1 VSSWLTRKMSDPAS
15 NRIERV
21 QHIEY
26 EPLFPAAIQLHRLGV
41 SLIPMHPRTKKPS
54 VRWTPYQR
62 ECADEEQLRTWFAD
76 TDNGQLGI
84 GIVGGQ
90 VSGGLLVRDFDR
102 QASYDAWALRQPTLA
117 KTLPT
122 VISQRGAHVWF
133 RCKGYM
139 RDDARTFVR
148 QLGDGEL
155 RGDAHIIVAPP
166 SLHELSGLP
175 YRWLVKPNGHIPEIA
190 LHDFGFTPP
199 VGAVTHAISVLHGS
213 AGSLASVPL
222 PPARPP
228 ASVSE
233 CIRRTLPDGQGQRHR
248 QIFELA
254 RWIKAIPELANLDAR
269 DLEDHVRDWYAQAL
283 PVIRTKDYAETW
295 KDFRS
300 AWLRIRIPAGAG
312 SLNSA
317 SVRAMSSPLPP
328 EVAQFKVPQIQLLVA
343 LCRELQR
350 ERGTEPFFLSCRDA
364 AASLGLTGKNPHVT
378 AWRYLNTLCEAGVLR
393 KGKAGSQRDRKAN
406 EYRYLGTLQ

>member
-1 VSSWLTRKMSDPAS
+1 VSSRLTRKMSDPAS
-15 NRIERV
+15 NRIEQV

-26 EPLFPAAIQLHRLGV
+26 EPLFPAAMELHRLGV

-62 ECADEEQLRTWFAD
+62 ERADEERIRTWFAD

-84 GIVGGQ
+84 GLVGGE
-90 VSGGLLVRDFDR
+90 VSGGLLVRDFDQ
-102 QASYDAWALRQPTLA
+102 QASYDAWALRQPALA
-117 KTLPT
+117 RTLPT
-122 VISQRGAHVWF
+122 VISHRGAHVWF
-133 RCKGYM
+133 RCKGYK
-139 RDDARTFVR
+139 RDDARTFIR

-166 SLHELSGLP
+166 SLHERSGLP
-175 YRWLVKPNGHIPEIA
+175 YRWLIKPNGHIPEIA

-199 VGAVTHAISVLHGS
+199 AGAVTQAISVLHGS
-213 AGSLASVPL
+213 ACL
-222 PPARPP
+222 PAPARPP

-233 CIRRTLPDGQGQRHR
+233 CIRRTLPAGQGQRHR

-254 RWIKAIPELANLDAR
+254 RWIKAIPELASLDAR
-269 DLEDHVRDWYAQAL
+269 ELEHHVRDWHAQAL

-295 KDFRS
+295 KDFKA

-317 SVRAMSSPLPP
+317 WVRALASPLPP
-328 EVAQFKVPQIQLLVA
+328 EAAQFRLPQIQQLVG

-350 ERGTEPFFLSCRDA
+350 EQGAEPFFLSCRDA

-393 KGKAGSQRDRKAN
+393 KGKAGSQKDRKAN
-406 EYRYLGTLQ
+406 EYLYLGVID